1 MKRIKNISFLLA
13 VILLATSLFGC
24 GKKDSKKII
33 DVIQEAEVI
42 LINGVENTTLEA
54 AMGAFQGKQ
63 GDYIEFRFSEP
74 QTFNTVFIT
83 EKTATVRQ
91 FNIYAETDGKY
102 ALIYTGKVI
111 LQENI
116 SIDTVTAD
124 ALKLEIVNTQIGNDN
139 FIIQGVSAYNIVEE
153 A

>member
-54 AMGAFQGKQ
+54 AMGAFQK
-63 GDYIEFRFSEP
+63 
-74 QTFNTVFIT
+74 
-83 EKTATVRQ
+83 K
-91 FNIYAETDGKY
+91 
-102 ALIYTGKVI
+102 
-111 LQENI
+111 LQR
-116 SIDTVTAD
+116 
-124 ALKLEIVNTQIGNDN
+124 
-139 FIIQGVSAYNIVEE
+139 
-153 A
+153 